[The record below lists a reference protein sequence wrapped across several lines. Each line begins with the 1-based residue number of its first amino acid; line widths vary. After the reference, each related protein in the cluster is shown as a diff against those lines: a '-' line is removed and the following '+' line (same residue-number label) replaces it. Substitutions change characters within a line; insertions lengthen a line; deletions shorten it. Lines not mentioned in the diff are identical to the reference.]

1 MARRRKTA
9 SKPPVRRK
17 RKATGSHDLVR
28 IAEHAVLNQS
38 SKMLAGATKRYK
50 RFVRQAAKATNDANK
65 RKYLAAALSAV
76 VVAGVVA
83 NDLRQRIAERPLRA
97 TTSARKKLRKQRDR
111 AR

>member
-1 MARRRKTA
+1 MKRRRKMA
-9 SKPPVRRK
+9 SEPSARRK
-17 RKATGSHDLVR
+17 MKVAGSNDLVR
-28 IAEHAVLNQS
+28 MAEHAILNQS
-38 SKMLAGATKRYK
+38 SKMLDGATKRYK

-83 NDLRQRIAERPLRA
+83 NDLRQRITKRPMRA
-97 TTSARKKLRKQRDR
+97 TTSARKKRWKQRER